1 VGDPHERLAIKCHR
15 RLSLSTDDV
24 RRYPL
29 RRGGL
34 YIRAV
39 HVLVAPDKFRGTL
52 TAAQAARAIET
63 GWRRSRP
70 DDTIEL
76 VPMADG
82 GEGTL
87 DALVEGLGGTTHEV
101 RVAGPLMDIVRA
113 PYGIVA
119 TARGTIAIVEMARAS
134 GLALL
139 AEGRRNPRKTTTRGT
154 GELIRMALDHH
165 PSQVIVCIGGSAT
178 NDGGVGAAQSL
189 LGRFLDAAGDHV
201 GPGGTALL
209 DLDRIDLRPLV
220 ELVGNDV
227 SFVVASD
234 VDNPLCGPA
243 GASVVYGP
251 QKGATPDDVRL
262 LDRALGH
269 LAAVVHR
276 DLGID
281 LKDAPGAGAAGGL
294 GFGMMAF
301 LGAHLRP
308 GVEVVMD
315 AVGLRG
321 RLERAGL
328 VIAGEGKLDA
338 QSMHGKTI
346 AGVLRAAEEASVPG
360 AIVCGVAEVWPP
372 GITVRSLVERFG
384 EDAALNETRRSLETL
399 AEELAADAEA
409 ITR

>member
-1 VGDPHERLAIKCHR
+1 LPAAGC
-15 RLSLSTDDV
+15 
-24 RRYPL
+24 
-29 RRGGL
+29 

-39 HVLVAPDKFRGTL
+39 RVLVAPDKFRGTL

-70 DDTIEL
+70 EDAIEV

-87 DALVEGLGGTTHEV
+87 DALVEGLGGTLHEV
-101 RVAGPLMDIVRA
+101 RVPGPLMDIVRA
-113 PYGIVA
+113 PFGIIVS
-119 TARGTIAIVEMARAS
+119 ARGTIAIVEMARAS

-139 AEGRRNPRKTTTRGT
+139 SEDRRNPRKTTTRGT
-154 GELIRMALDHH
+154 GELIRMALDHR

-189 LGRFLDAAGDHV
+189 WGRFLNAAGDHV
-201 GPGGTALL
+201 APGGTALL
-209 DLDRIDLRPLV
+209 DLERIDLRPLV

-234 VDNPLCGPA
+234 VDNPLCGPS
-243 GASVVYGP
+243 GASAVYGP

-294 GFGMMAF
+294 GFGLMAF

-308 GVEVVMD
+308 GVEVVID
-315 AVGLRG
+315 AVGLRD
-321 RLERAGL
+321 RLERADL
-328 VIAGEGKLDA
+328 VITGEGKLDT
-338 QSMHGKTI
+338 QSMHGKTV

-360 AIVCGVAEVWPP
+360 AILCGFAEIRPP
-372 GITVRSLVERFG
+372 GVEVRSLVERFG
-384 EDAALNETRRSLETL
+384 EDAALRETRRSLETL
-399 AEELAADAEA
+399 AEELASAAEESA
-409 ITR
+409 P